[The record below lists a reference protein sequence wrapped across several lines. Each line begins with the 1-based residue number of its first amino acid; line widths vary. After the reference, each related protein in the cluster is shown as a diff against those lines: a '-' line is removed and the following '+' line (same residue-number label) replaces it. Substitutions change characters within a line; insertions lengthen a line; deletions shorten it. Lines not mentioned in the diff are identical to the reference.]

1 MKSMETLHIA
11 ISDRLCLVAT
21 APTLKEW
28 VSTCGSLGH
37 QFDRKRPPI
46 DSLRH
51 DQLAGKVCVVSLQD
65 HSLQGPDH
73 GSDLLNWI
81 SALKKQTDIRVLAV
95 CSSQEPRLRQSIL
108 RAGANDILFAP
119 YASEELAWRINR
131 FNHLN
136 GSNLNL
142 AGWTINTDTGE
153 AFNASQ
159 QLATRLT
166 GAERQILNTLWKAAG
181 AVVSRS
187 ELAQS
192 IGHQHSEG
200 RSLNTLVLRL
210 RKKLE
215 KNPDAPTV
223 LLTVPKRGYR
233 LGVFS

>member
-21 APTLKEW
+21 APTLKQW
-28 VSTCGSLGH
+28 VPTCASMGH
-37 QFDRKRPPI
+37 RFDRARHRL
-46 DSLRH
+46 DGLRH
-51 DQLAGKVCVVSLQD
+51 DQLAGKVCVVSLQE
-65 HSLQGPDH
+65 HTPKAPDP
-73 GSDLLNWI
+73 SPDLLHWI
-81 SALKKQTDIRVLAV
+81 ASLKKQTDVRILVV
-95 CSSQEPRLRQSIL
+95 SSSLDPKVRQSIM

-119 YASEELAWRINR
+119 FADEELAWRINR

-142 AGWTINTDTGE
+142 AGWSINTDTGE
-153 AFNASQ
+153 AFNASL

-166 GAERQILNTLWKAAG
+166 GAERQILNTLWQAAG
-181 AVVSRS
+181 AVVLRS

-192 IGHQHSEG
+192 MGHPNSEG

-223 LLTVPKRGYR
+223 FITVPKRGYR